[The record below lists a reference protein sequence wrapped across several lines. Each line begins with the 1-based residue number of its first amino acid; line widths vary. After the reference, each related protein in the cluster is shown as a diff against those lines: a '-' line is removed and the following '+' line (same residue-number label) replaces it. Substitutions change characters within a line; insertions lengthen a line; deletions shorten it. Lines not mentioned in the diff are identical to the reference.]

1 MRKNRGFRCLALV
14 LALMVMP
21 LGTAFAFDTERV
33 TGVDFGEYGQQAYT
47 YLQYIDKYL
56 PDRYSDGGENT
67 LEAQEWIV
75 AQLKTAGYADDQIQ
89 LQDFTFE
96 GEDEEDYTGQN
107 IIATLPGQTDSQIIV
122 GAHYD
127 GGGAGDNGS
136 GTALLLETACRL
148 IGAGKLP
155 HTLVFIFFGAEENDT
170 DGSAAYA
177 EAMSDEEVANT
188 AFMINMDSLICG
200 DYCYLH
206 GGVADFKK
214 EKVIQLDAFN
224 KVYAIGQRLGL
235 GLHVIPWTFDN
246 PAPGYKTPE
255 YPSPS
260 VGDWSDHISFVE
272 RGIEYIYIEASNWD
286 IPGPDNAYDGDS
298 ETADVGRIMHTDN
311 DTMAKIEEF
320 FPGRT
325 LYHLQVFSMLINAV
339 LREE

>member
-1 MRKNRGFRCLALV
+1 MALLLV
-14 LALMVMP
+14 FMVAP
-21 LGTAFAFDTERV
+21 LCNAYAFDTEMA
-33 TGVDFGEYGQQAYT
+33 TGIYFGDYGQPAYA

-67 LEAQEWIV
+67 RQAQEWIV
-75 AQLKTAGYADDQIQ
+75 DQLKAAGYTDEQIV
-89 LQDFTFE
+89 LQSFTFE

-107 IIATLPGQTDSQIIV
+107 IIATLHGQTESQIIV

-127 GGGAGDNGS
+127 GAGAGDNGS

-148 IGAGKLP
+148 IDGGKLP

-177 EAMSDEEVANT
+177 EAMSDEAVANT
-188 AFMINMDSLICG
+188 EFMVNMDSIICG
-200 DYCYLH
+200 DYCYLY
-206 GGVADFKK
+206 GGVADF
-214 EKVIQLDAFN
+214 EEEEVIQLDAFH
-224 KVYAIGQRLGL
+224 KVYAIGQKLGL
-235 GLHVIPWTFDN
+235 GLHVIPWTFDH
-246 PAPGYKTPE
+246 PAPGFETPA

-272 RGIEYIYIEASNWD
+272 RGVPYVYIEASNWE

-298 ETADVGRIMHTDN
+298 ETAEVGRIMHSDL
-311 DTMAKIEEF
+311 DHLASIEKF

-325 LYHLQVFSMLINAV
+325 LYHLQVFSLLIHTV
-339 LREE
+339 LREV